1 MAPPPQPAPGR
12 RTRRG
17 ATGALAI
24 ALIAALG
31 VGTYQL
37 LDVDQ
42 APNQAVATLGVT
54 SSSEGGAGAQP
65 KGSSPGATRG
75 KPAPTSAAPTTAI
88 STTIR
93 PTTIHPTTT
102 RPTTGAPTTA
112 SPNTAVSPP
121 VAPSTVAPSA
131 VAPTTTATPT
141 NTAASG
147 SYTHY
152 GLYQDGKLYL
162 IGSVPNQAYVDKFT
176 GWAAEVLGAANV
188 VNQLK
193 IDPKVPPPT
202 TGIVRVG
209 EEVLFPSGS
218 AQISDS
224 YHAVA
229 VLGVAVMQL
238 YPNAT
243 MTIIGHTDD
252 VGSVEE
258 NYALSLAR
266 ARAVADY
273 LAELGG
279 LDPARFTALG
289 RGPSQ
294 PAVPNDSAENRAK
307 NRRIEVEINGLFK

>member
-1 MAPPPQPAPGR
+1 M
-12 RTRRG
+12 
-17 ATGALAI
+17 AI

-54 SSSEGGAGAQP
+54 SSPGGGAGAQP
-65 KGSSPGATRG
+65 KGSSPGDTPA
-75 KPAPTSAAPTTAI
+75 KPAPTSATPTTAAPTTAV

-93 PTTIHPTTT
+93 PTTL

-112 SPNTAVSPP
+112 SPNTAVAAP
-121 VAPSTVAPSA
+121 ATPSTVTPSTA
-131 VAPTTTATPT
+131 VPAAPTTAAASTAAAPT

-162 IGSVPNQAYVDKFT
+162 IGSVPSQAYVDKFT
-176 GWAAEVLGAANV
+176 GWAAEVLGTANV

-229 VLGVAVMQL
+229 ALGVAVMQL